1 MTLHKGG
8 RPSRMEETA
17 YVARLF
23 ISVLST
29 TELNA
34 NQKETPLRRTV
45 CEAKDQAKRLAWGA
59 WIRSGN
65 RCNHA
70 LLGGCG

>member
-1 MTLHKGG
+1 MTIHEGG

-45 CEAKDQAKRLAWGA
+45 CEAKDQAKRLA
-59 WIRSGN
+59 
-65 RCNHA
+65 
-70 LLGGCG
+70 

>member
-1 MTLHKGG
+1 MTMLAGLTLHEGG

-23 ISVLST
+23 ISFLST

-34 NQKETPLRRTV
+34 NQKETSLRRTV
-45 CEAKDQAKRLAWGA
+45 CEAKGNEKRLAGGA
-59 WIRSGN
+59 WGHGSR
-65 RCNHA
+65 
-70 LLGGCG
+70 

>member
-1 MTLHKGG
+1 
-8 RPSRMEETA
+8 MEETA

-23 ISVLST
+23 ISFLSTTFLST

-45 CEAKDQAKRLAWGA
+45 CEAKGNRKRLAGGA
-59 WIRSGN
+59 WGHGSR
-65 RCNHA
+65 
-70 LLGGCG
+70 